1 MFFMDNNRKN
11 QIANK
16 VITNVKLCYDREQ
29 KNLHSIAV
37 SSKTEGEIRE
47 AAGKLVEN
55 VLQNIFNTI
64 NAELPTAKIV
74 SKVGS
79 TDYLSKTIFYKG
91 KKVVNDK
98 IQVDRHVFSNG
109 KRICFIE
116 NKTYLDSCYYDRALA
131 DFRKIAQSLA
141 EHGKDP
147 SECKYIVF
155 AGQNAASERTLFTY
169 EADFWNDTKHLTLKR
184 DGLETETF
192 FFLKGKRSSSLPLYK
207 VKHELDIN
215 NIRAFTY
222 YILDI
227 LN

>member
-1 MFFMDNNRKN
+1 MNHDRKN

-16 VITNVKLCYDREQ
+16 VVENVIACYDHEQ
-29 KNLHSIAV
+29 SFLHSVAV

-55 VLQNIFNTI
+55 ILQNIFNTI
-64 NAELPTAKIV
+64 NTELSTTKIV

-79 TDYLSKTIFYKG
+79 TDYLSKTIFYKN
-91 KKVVNDK
+91 KKVINNK
-98 IQVDRHVFSNG
+98 IQVDRHVFANDR
-109 KRICFIE
+109 RICFIE

-147 SECKYIVF
+147 SEYKYIVF

-169 EADFWNDTKHLTLKR
+169 EADFWNDTKHLTPKHN
-184 DGLETETF
+184 GLETKTF
-192 FFLKGKRSSSLPLYK
+192 FFLKGKRSPSQPLYK
-207 VKHELDIN
+207 VKHKLDID
-215 NIRAFTY
+215 NIKAFTH

>member
-1 MFFMDNNRKN
+1 MDYYKKN
-11 QIANK
+11 DIANK
-16 VITNVKLCYDREQ
+16 VIANVKVCYDKEQ
-29 KNLHSIAV
+29 AFLRDTART
-37 SSKTEGEIRE
+37 SKTEGEIRE
-47 AAGKLVEN
+47 AAGNLVEHI
-55 VLQNIFNTI
+55 LQNMFDTI
-64 NAELPTAKIV
+64 NRELPDAKIV

-79 TDYLSKTIFYKG
+79 TDFLSKTIFYKG
-91 KKVVNDK
+91 QKVVNDK
-98 IQVDRHVFSNG
+98 IQVDRHVWANG

-141 EHGKDP
+141 EHEKDP

-192 FFLKGKRSSSLPLYK
+192 YFLKGKRSSSLPLYK
-207 VKHELDIN
+207 VKHELDIE
-215 NIRAFTY
+215 NIKKFVF
-222 YILDI
+222 YILD
-227 LN
+227 LLK